1 MPRTTKAKLTQK
13 KLDSLHTQIN
23 DIVAELNTAFLEK
36 SDEIEGLVIG
46 LLANENVCMVGA
58 AGEAKSDLTNCFTS
72 LLGGHTFN
80 YQVGA
85 FTQPDNIFG
94 IESLKELRDNDR
106 KILKTSNMAPDAD
119 IVYLDEVFKANNAM
133 MNSLLLILN
142 ERQVDIG
149 EGIRMKTNNR
159 MVVGT
164 SNEYPEDEEL
174 KAFWDRW
181 VIRFRCTTLQK
192 DDSFQ
197 TFWNGYGTGNIG
209 IVDTKKAMKMSDVDL
224 LRDSLWLVDSSSIF
238 NSIKQ
243 LRFELMRHGIIL
255 STRRWG
261 KLKKIL
267 HAVALRNGRLV
278 SAKNDLKFL
287 THCIWNTEDQ
297 ISVVANCISES
308 IGGDLNVANKALA
321 VAQRVYNE
329 LSSANLP
336 DKKGDAIKYLANKKD
351 EIEAVEKD
359 CDALDLSDPEVKSV
373 VDRITQLRTDV
384 GHKIFDIVSNR
395 S

>member
-1 MPRTTKAKLTQK
+1 MPRTSKAKLTQK
-13 KLDSLHTQIN
+13 KLDSLHNQLNVIS
-23 DIVAELNTAFLEK
+23 AELNSAFLEK
-36 SDEIEGLVIG
+36 EKEVEGLIIG
-46 LLANENVCMVGA
+46 LIANENVCMVGA

-72 LLGGHTFN
+72 LLGGRTFN

-85 FTQPDNIFG
+85 YTQPDNIFG
-94 IESLKELRDNDR
+94 VESLKELRDNDR
-106 KILKTSNMAPDAD
+106 KMLKTANMAPDAD

-164 SNEYPEDEEL
+164 SNEYPEDTDL

-181 VIRFRCTTLQK
+181 VIRFSCSTLRK

-197 TFWNGYGTGNIG
+197 TFWNGYGTGSIG

-224 LRDSLWLVDSSSIF
+224 LRDSLWLVDSSPIWS
-238 NSIKQ
+238 SIKQ
-243 LRFELMRHGIIL
+243 LRFELMRNGITL

-267 HAVALRNGRLV
+267 HAVALRNGRMV

-287 THCIWNTEDQ
+287 MHCIWNSEDE
-297 ISVVANCISES
+297 ISIVANCLSES

-321 VAQRVYNE
+321 VARRIYNE

-336 DKKGDAIKYLANKKD
+336 EKKHDAIIYLAQKKD
-351 EIEAVEKD
+351 EIEVVEKE
-359 CDALDLSDPEVKSV
+359 CAPLDTSDPEVRSV
-373 VDRITQLRTDV
+373 VRSITELRNSV
-384 GHKIFDIVSNR
+384 AKKLSDIVNSR